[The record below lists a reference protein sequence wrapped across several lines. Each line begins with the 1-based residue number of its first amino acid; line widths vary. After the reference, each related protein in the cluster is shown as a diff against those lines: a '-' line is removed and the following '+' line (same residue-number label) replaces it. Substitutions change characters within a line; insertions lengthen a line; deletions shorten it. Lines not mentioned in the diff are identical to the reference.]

1 MGALPS
7 PGSTRRA
14 VTTVIFEDRGGKT
27 LLNFHEFFPSK
38 EAIEEALQDGAAALQ
53 KQLDELLASLVK

>member
-1 MGALPS
+1 M
-7 PGSTRRA
+7 
-14 VTTVIFEDRGGKT
+14 IFEDRGGKK